1 MTPLLPWTAPDVPA
15 ASDVEARAAEWVRP
29 YSQAHHLARTRDW
42 LVWLLPDASAELRI
56 AALTHDVERMYPGG
70 PVLDHAATDW
80 DSPFYLYPHMLR
92 SAEIVGFWLAGLG
105 TAGLDVAEVR
115 RLVGL
120 HEVGG
125 RDGADEVQAADSLSY
140 LETLA
145 GLTAGWVSEGRCS
158 RDKGIAK
165 LTYMAGRVRVPAA
178 REPIAELLEWAIA
191 QLPGEDR

>member
-1 MTPLLPWTAPDVPA
+1 MTSVLPWTAPEVAA
-15 ASDVEARAAEWVRP
+15 ASETEALAAEWVRP
-29 YSQAHHLARTRDW
+29 YSQAHHLARARDW
-42 LVWLLPDASAELRI
+42 LVWLVPDASAELRI
-56 AALTHDVERMYPGG
+56 AALTHDIERMFPGG

-92 SAEIVGFWLAGLG
+92 SAEITGFWLAGLG
-105 TAGLDVAEVR
+105 TASVDAAEVR

-125 RDGADEVQAADSLSY
+125 LNGADEVQAADSLSY

-145 GLTAGWVSEGRCS
+145 GLTASWVSSGSCS

-165 LTYMAGRVRVPAA
+165 LTYMADRVRVPAA
-178 REPIAELLEWAIA
+178 REPVAALLEWAIG